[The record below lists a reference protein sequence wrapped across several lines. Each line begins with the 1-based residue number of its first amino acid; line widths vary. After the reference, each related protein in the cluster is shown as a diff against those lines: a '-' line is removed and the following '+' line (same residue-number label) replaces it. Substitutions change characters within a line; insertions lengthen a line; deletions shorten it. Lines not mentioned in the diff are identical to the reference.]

1 MKLSLEE
8 ILGSRPELYARRVI
22 TELGFRH
29 PPICEKQIADYLG
42 VKIEPFDGSQA
53 PHLRKALQTCCSW
66 LERDKQGHCV
76 IRINTDVSIRRRRL
90 GTTHE
95 CSHTMLPWHTETN
108 HVSATHDVDGIVH
121 KREEKEAFV
130 CGSEL
135 LMPSSMFV
143 KDALSMKTGISA
155 IESLSDRYITS
166 LEATSIKYARTHRG
180 FCGILLVEPYE
191 NNSDK
196 PAVLRPIQ
204 EPPLFPDYMIIP
216 QPSSD
221 AEEGKPPLRVKYF
234 VRSRRLP
241 VYIRLGAGIG
251 VESLIFKSWDSQ
263 QMLQGEMHA
272 STFGSSLRHSFNV
285 ECLPLSY
292 GRMVLVLLWSPNWQL
307 KLN

>member
-1 MKLSLEE
+1 MKISFEE
-8 ILGSRPELYARRVI
+8 ILGSCPELYARRVI

-29 PPICEKQIADYLG
+29 PPICEKEIADHLG
-42 VKIEPFDGSQA
+42 IKIEPFDGSQVL
-53 PHLRKALQTCCSW
+53 HLRKALQISCSW
-66 LERDKQGHCV
+66 LKRDSQGKNV
-76 IRINTDVSIRRRRL
+76 IHINTDVSVPRQRL

-95 CSHTMLPWHTETN
+95 CGHAIIPWHTETN
-108 HVSATHDVDGIVH
+108 HISTTHDVDGIAH
-121 KREEKEAFV
+121 KVGEKEAFV

-143 KDALSMKTGISA
+143 EDALSMKTGISA
-155 IESLSDRYITS
+155 IRFLADRYITS

-191 NNSDK
+191 NISNK

-204 EPPLFPDYMIIP
+204 APSLFTEYMITA
-216 QPSSD
+216 QLSHV
-221 AEEGKPPLRVKYF
+221 AEERKSPLRVKYF

-241 VYIRLGAGIG
+241 VYIRPGTGIG

-263 QMLQGEMHA
+263 QILQGEMHA
-272 STFGSSLRHSFNV
+272 STLGSSFRHSFNV

-292 GRMVLVLLWSPNWQL
+292 DRMVLVLLWSPDRQYNL
-307 KLN
+307 S